1 MFLDKKL
8 GETVGQSNESTP
20 ATASSS
26 PTVHPAAGK
35 RNISNNPSQEKINK
49 SYDQFSSQKTK

>member
-1 MFLDKKL
+1 MDKKL

-35 RNISNNPSQEKINK
+35 GNISDNFSVEKINK
-49 SYDQFSSQKTK
+49 SYHQFSSQKTK

>member
-1 MFLDKKL
+1 MIEFFLSIPKIYFNFQLFAFTLFIFLYKKL

-35 RNISNNPSQEKINK
+35 
-49 SYDQFSSQKTK
+49 